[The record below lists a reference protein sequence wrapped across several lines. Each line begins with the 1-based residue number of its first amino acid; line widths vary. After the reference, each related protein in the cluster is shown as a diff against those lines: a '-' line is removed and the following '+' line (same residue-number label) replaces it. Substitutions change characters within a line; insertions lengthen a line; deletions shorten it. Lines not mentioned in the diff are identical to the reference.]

1 MIEQKPLRGIR
12 VLDLSRVL
20 AGPFCAMNLADL
32 GAEVIKIEM
41 PGRGDDSRGYAPR
54 IPNSSDSGYYYSVN
68 RGKRSLTLDLRKPEG
83 AEILIDLARHCD
95 VMVENFSPGTMDR
108 FELGWERLR
117 AANPRLILCSIS
129 GFGQT
134 GPMAAA
140 PAYDIVAQALGGTM
154 SITGQAGGEP
164 TRCGVSIGDLAAA
177 LYGVIAILA
186 ALRERDLSGTGR
198 HLDIAM
204 LDCQVALLE
213 GALARYSV
221 TGDVPGRIGSRHP
234 SITPFQ
240 QFRAEDGFFVAGCG
254 NEAIWQR
261 FCDAIALGELQR
273 DARFLSNAD
282 RTANHALLDPILQ
295 RHFETNT
302 RAHWLER
309 LERAN
314 VPCAPIATVAEVA
327 HNPHLEQ
334 RQMILHATHPSF
346 DQLIVP
352 GSPLKTAGVQAAC
365 PRPAHPPWASIRRA
379 CWNPCSVTTP
389 RASQSCAPIRLSSAT
404 CASRKV
410 IPAPVSA
417 ARAVT
422 GQARRDG
429 E

>member
-32 GAEVIKIEM
+32 GADVIKIEV

-54 IPNSSDSGYYYSVN
+54 IPNSTDSGYFYSVN
-68 RGKRSLTLDLRKPEG
+68 RGKRSVTLDLRKPEG
-83 AEILIDLARHCD
+83 AEILLDLARHCD
-95 VMVENFSPGTMDR
+95 VMLENFSPGTMDR
-108 FELGWERLR
+108 FQLGWDRLR
-117 AANPRLILCSIS
+117 AVNPRLILCSIS

-154 SITGQAGGEP
+154 SITGPAGGEP

-186 ALRERDLSGTGR
+186 ALRERDLSGAGR

-204 LDCQVALLE
+204 LDCQVAWLE
-213 GALARYSV
+213 DALARFSV
-221 TGDVPGRIGSRHP
+221 TGKVPGPIGSRHP

-240 QFRAEDGFFVAGCG
+240 HFRAADGFFVAGCG
-254 NEAIWQR
+254 NESIWQR
-261 FCDAIALGELQR
+261 FCDAIGMGELQR
-273 DARFLSNAD
+273 DARFLTNAD
-282 RTANHALLDPILQ
+282 RTANHALLDAILQ

-302 RAHWLER
+302 RAHWLAR
-309 LERAN
+309 LELAN

-334 RQMILHATHPSF
+334 RQMILHAAHPNF

-352 GSPLKTAGVQAAC
+352 GSPLKTAGV
-365 PRPAHPPWASIRRA
+365 ASAPETRSPDLGEHTA
-379 CWNPCSVTTP
+379 SV
-389 RASQSCAPIRLSSAT
+389 LEGLLGYD
-404 CASRKV
+404 
-410 IPAPVSA
+410 A
-417 ARAVT
+417 ARIAELRA
-422 GQARRDG
+422 QKII
-429 E
+429 